1 MNGAQ
6 HCRGCGSALT
16 TTFVDLGLSP
26 LSNAYVRAD
35 RARAGEPFYPLHA
48 YVCDTCFLVQVDA
61 FESAEQIFGDYAYF
75 SSYSD
80 SWLAHCRQ
88 YAQAAHERLQLGN
101 DSLVIEAASN
111 DGYLLQYFREL
122 GTRTLGVEPARNVA
136 AVAQQRGIE
145 TEPVF
150 LGADTAAQLAK
161 RYGAAD
167 LLIANNVVAHVP
179 DLHDFFAGLRTLL
192 KPSGTL
198 TVEFPHLVR
207 LIEGV
212 EFDTIYHEH
221 FSYYSFYAFE
231 RVLERHGLQAVD
243 VQELPTHGGSLRVWI
258 GHAEQRAKEEPAV
271 AEMRAAERRFGI
283 ADLATYEAFSRSVEL
298 RKREILSFLI
308 DARNNGK
315 TVAGYGAPAKGN
327 TLLNYC
333 GVRADMIAYTVDRNP
348 AKQGTLLPGSRIPVF
363 EPARLRKTQPDF
375 VFVLPWNLKDEIVEQ
390 LSYVR
395 DWGGRFV
402 TAVPSL
408 QIW

>member
-363 EPARLRKTQPDF
+363 EPARLRETQPDF

>member
-212 EFDTIYHEH
+212 QFDTIYHEH

-363 EPARLRKTQPDF
+363 EPARLRETQPDF